1 MHSNEDSLD
10 STKSR
15 RKRKPSK
22 TVRLNKEDEIRSDE
36 AKTAEDITV
45 KATADVTA
53 NSTDPASIA
62 TILEGTPSKAIEEK
76 ILEPKDEVDSPS
88 KTRRKSAAET
98 IDDIAAMV
106 QEGLKN
112 KAKEESRKES
122 GPIGVSC
129 FFFILNLF
137 KYLYTN

>member
-22 TVRLNKEDEIRSDE
+22 TMRVNKEDDIRSDE
-36 AKTAEDITV
+36 AKTAEDVTV
-45 KATADVTA
+45 KTAADGIA

-62 TILEGTPSKAIEEK
+62 TILEGTPSKVVEQK
-76 ILEPKDEVDSPS
+76 IVEPKDEVDSPS
-88 KTRRKSAAET
+88 KTRRKSEAET

-112 KAKEESRKES
+112 KVKEEPKKES
-122 GPIGVSC
+122 DHIGVSYC
-129 FFFILNLF
+129 F
-137 KYLYTN
+137 

>member
-1 MHSNEDSLD
+1 MYSNEDSLD

-22 TVRLNKEDEIRSDE
+22 TVRVNKEDEIRSDE
-36 AKTAEDITV
+36 AKTAEDVTV
-45 KATADVTA
+45 KTAADVTV
-53 NSTDPASIA
+53 NSTDPVSIA
-62 TILEGTPSKAIEEK
+62 TILEGTPSKIVEEK
-76 ILEPKDEVDSPS
+76 ILEPKDEVDSPSS

-112 KAKEESRKES
+112 KAKEESKKES
-122 GPIGVSC
+122 GPTGVS
-129 FFFILNLF
+129 FFFIFNIL
-137 KYLYTN
+137 KYIST